1 MKCRNL
7 PLERR
12 TEYLDFKSKYS
23 KRKELRQTETLVYL
37 SPDKVGS
44 EPFTTSE
51 IIAKCAEVEHHTI
64 TRLLRKHKPD
74 FEEFGVYGFE
84 IHKPS
89 GGSVGGRPHMI
100 YHLNEPQATL
110 LLTYL
115 KNTEPVRE
123 FKKNLV
129 RQFFLMRAELQKRAI
144 RRAELK
150 PIRRE
155 LTDVIRGKTDNPWA
169 YKNFTDLAYR
179 AAIGK
184 TAAQLRKERE
194 ASATVVAADYMH
206 ADELLAVA
214 KAQNQIAVLLEMGM
228 DYQQVKMMML
238 ARRVVGKIA

>member
-1 MKCRNL
+1 M
-7 PLERR
+7 
-12 TEYLDFKSKYS
+12 DFKSKYS

-44 EPFTTSE
+44 EPFTTAG
-51 IIAKCAEVEHHTI
+51 IIAKCAEVDYHTV
-64 TRLLRKHKPD
+64 TRLIRKHKAD
-74 FEEFGVYGFE
+74 FEEFGILGFE
-84 IHKPS
+84 IQEIKKE
-89 GGSVGGRPHMI
+89 GTRGTKYAKQ

-155 LTDVIRGKTDNPWA
+155 LTDVIQEKTDNPWA

-184 TAAQLRKERE
+184 TAAQLRKDRE
-194 ASATVVAADYMH
+194 ASATAVAADYMH

>member
-1 MKCRNL
+1 M
-7 PLERR
+7 
-12 TEYLDFKSKYS
+12 KSKYL

-51 IIAKCAEVEHHTI
+51 IIAECAEVEPRAI
-64 TRLLRKHKPD
+64 RQLIRKHKAD
-74 FEEFGVYGFE
+74 FEEFGVVAFE
-84 IHKPS
+84 MQLPPKGS
-89 GGSVGGRPHMI
+89 KGGYPKRI

-155 LTDVIRGKTDNPWA
+155 LTDVIQEKTDNPWA

-184 TAAQLRKERE
+184 TAAQLRKDRE
-194 ASATVVAADYMH
+194 ASAAAVAADYMH
-206 ADELLAVA
+206 ADELQAVA

>member
-1 MKCRNL
+1 M
-7 PLERR
+7 
-12 TEYLDFKSKYS
+12 DFKFKYS
-23 KRKELRQTETLVYL
+23 KRKESRQTETLVYL

-51 IIAKCAEVEHHTI
+51 IIAECAEVEPRAI
-64 TRLLRKHKPD
+64 RQLIRAHKAD
-74 FEEFGVYGFE
+74 FEEFGILGFE
-84 IHKPS
+84 IQEIKKE
-89 GGSVGGRPHMI
+89 GTRGTKYTKQ

-155 LTDVIRGKTDNPWA
+155 LTDVIQEKTDNPWA

-184 TAAQLRKERE
+184 TAAQLRKDRE
-194 ASATVVAADYMH
+194 ASATAVAADYMH